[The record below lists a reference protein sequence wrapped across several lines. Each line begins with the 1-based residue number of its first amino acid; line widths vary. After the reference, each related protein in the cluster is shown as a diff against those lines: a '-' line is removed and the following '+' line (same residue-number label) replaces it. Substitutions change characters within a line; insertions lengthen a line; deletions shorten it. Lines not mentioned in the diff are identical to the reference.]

1 MNASRLRRLVYALI
15 ILALAVVLALYGAAR
30 LLKTQIEAAL
40 GADSQVD
47 QIRLLWNRV
56 EIDRLRIKGPP
67 GWPAADALRAEQ
79 VVLYPD
85 LGGLLQARIRIASI
99 QIDRAYLSALRTAD
113 GQLKVVPGL
122 LERRAAKGVAPPLPV
137 DIGEIELHDAALE
150 FFDASVRQ
158 PPLRI
163 RLDPLQI
170 RLGKLTLPALGGRT
184 SIALAGILQG
194 PQSDGSINVSGW
206 LAPAS
211 KDLEISTQLQG
222 VDLVALEPYLVT
234 AAHTHVKKG
243 TFDLRMQSTVQQR
256 RLHAPGIITL
266 NHLQLGAG
274 EDWLGLPRQAL
285 LRLSEDRQEKI
296 VVHFELNGDLN
307 DPKFKLNENIATR
320 FTAGLADSLGLS
332 VEGIVSGAGSLGQK
346 SVEAVGGAFRKLFG
360 HTQPSGTSA
369 R

>member
-1 MNASRLRRLVYALI
+1 M
-15 ILALAVVLALYGAAR
+15 
-30 LLKTQIEAAL
+30 
-40 GADSQVD
+40 
-47 QIRLLWNRV
+47 
-56 EIDRLRIKGPP
+56 
-67 GWPAADALRAEQ
+67 
-79 VVLYPD
+79 
-85 LGGLLQARIRIASI
+85 
-99 QIDRAYLSALRTAD
+99 
-113 GQLKVVPGL
+113 
-122 LERRAAKGVAPPLPV
+122 
-137 DIGEIELHDAALE
+137 
-150 FFDASVRQ
+150 
-158 PPLRI
+158 
-163 RLDPLQI
+163 
-170 RLGKLTLPALGGRT
+170 
-184 SIALAGILQG
+184 
-194 PQSDGSINVSGW
+194 
-206 LAPAS
+206 
-211 KDLEISTQLQG
+211 
-222 VDLVALEPYLVT
+222 ALEPYLVT

-285 LRLSEDRQEKI
+285 LRLTEDRQEKI